1 MIANESI
8 DVDSI
13 IPATSNMSKAPC
25 TLPGIAVDWKIHL
38 QNICNCVINTN
49 TNKLKYTQIDMILSL
64 LV

>member
-49 TNKLKYTQIDMILSL
+49 TNKLK
-64 LV
+64 